1 MRKKDRHLYQE
12 VEEVGKPR
20 PERPKGSHESHLEIV
35 GAADLGED
43 LLDKAERREGISL
56 QIIPRLDQRIYRR
69 RLRVCHRGKID
80 LKAMVDGGG
89 E

>member
-12 VEEVGKPR
+12 VEEIGKPR
-20 PERPKGSHESHLEIV
+20 PGRPKGSHESHLEIV
-35 GAADLGED
+35 GATDLGED
-43 LLDKAERREGISL
+43 LLDKAERREGLSL
-56 QIIPRLDQRIYRR
+56 QMIPRLDQRIH